1 LGLLCLAERLKT
13 AMKST
18 TKNNNSLTFLDLFA
32 GGGGMSEGFVRA
44 GFTPV
49 AHVEMDKAAC
59 FTLRTRTTFHWLKRN
74 GNAEHYDKYL
84 HGQIAR
90 HDLYDSI
97 PKRDIASVI
106 NAEVGEDTLSDIF
119 RQVDELLNGK
129 TLDLI
134 VGGPPCQAYSLVGRS
149 RDKNKM
155 RGDKRNY
162 LYRYYA
168 QFLKRYQPRYFVFE
182 NVTGLLSAK
191 SPDGE
196 LYFDMMR
203 ALFREVGYETEFQ
216 VISANDFGV
225 LQNRRRIILVGKKG
239 TESGFYPY
247 PEPWKPEGILVN
259 ELFSDLPHL
268 KAGEGSILPCCMK
281 DYPGHYLY
289 HAGIK
294 VDNAPVTFHA
304 ARNHNELDL
313 EIYRI
318 AVRKWNKKQ
327 ERLDYNDLPD
337 RLKTH
342 HNRVSFLDRFKV
354 IAGDKPY
361 SHTVVAHISQDGHFS
376 IHPDITQNRSITPR
390 EAARLQTF
398 PDDYFFESVKEVP
411 GYTAAFKQIGNAVP
425 VLLAQKI
432 AERLLEVW

>member
-1 LGLLCLAERLKT
+1 
-13 AMKST
+13 MKCT
-18 TKNNNSLTFLDLFA
+18 VKKNNSLTFLDVFA

-49 AHVEMDKAAC
+49 AHVEIDKAAC
-59 FTLRTRTTFHWLKRN
+59 FTLRTRTAFHWLKRN
-74 GNAEHYDKYL
+74 GNAEIYNNYL
-84 HGQIAR
+84 HGRISRQK
-90 HDLYDSI
+90 LYEAI
-97 PKRDIASVI
+97 PEREIASVI
-106 NAEVGEDTLSDIF
+106 NTEIGEDTLPDIF
-119 RQVDELLNGK
+119 SQIDEQLNGK
-129 TLDLI
+129 ALDLI

-149 RDKNKM
+149 RDKNRM

-162 LYRYYA
+162 LYIFYA

-191 SPDGE
+191 SSDGE
-196 LYFDMMR
+196 LYFDKMR
-203 ALFREVGYETEFQ
+203 ALFKEAGYETEFQ
-216 VISANDFGV
+216 VISAHDFGV
-225 LQNRRRIILVGKKG
+225 LQNRRRIILVGKRG
-239 TESGFYPY
+239 NESGFYPY
-247 PEPWKPEGILVN
+247 PNLWKPEGVLVN
-259 ELFSDLPHL
+259 EVFSDLPTL
-268 KAGEGSILPCCMK
+268 KAGEGSIYPCRMRE
-281 DYPGHYLY
+281 YQRGYLY

-294 VDNAPVTFHA
+294 DKNAPVTFHA
-304 ARNHNELDL
+304 ARNHNDQDL

-318 AVRKWNKKQ
+318 AVQKWNEKQ

-361 SHTVVAHISQDGHFS
+361 SHTIVAHISQDGHFS
-376 IHPDITQNRSITPR
+376 IHPDIAQNRSITPR

-398 PDDYFFESVKEVP
+398 PDDYFFESVKETP